1 MEKQNYPH
9 HVAII
14 MDGNGRWA
22 KNRGLARNFGHRQGA
37 ENLATIARH
46 ANKIGI
52 SMLTVYAF
60 STENWSRPKEEVNF
74 LMKLPQE
81 FFKKYSKSFH
91 EDNIRLRFIGE
102 RTRLGTELCTLMS
115 DLEHKTHNNTGLLFT
130 IALNYGGRDEI
141 IRAIAKA
148 QTANIPITEANMPSF
163 LDTYDIPDVDLMIRT
178 SGEERIS
185 NFLLWQ
191 SAYSELYF
199 TNILW
204 PDFSPADFDQAMAH
218 YQQRSR
224 RFGGLR

>member
-37 ENLATIARH
+37 ENLAKIARH

-91 EDNIRLRFIGE
+91 EENIRLHFIGE
-102 RTRLGTELCTLMS
+102 RTRLGAELCTLMS
-115 DLEHKTHNNTGLLFT
+115 DLEHQTQNNTGLLFT

-148 QTANIPITEANMPSF
+148 QAANVPLTEANMSSF

-199 TNILW
+199 TSILW
-204 PDFSPADFDQAMAH
+204 PDFSPTDFDQAMAH

-224 RFGGLR
+224 RFGGLQ